1 MFTYISLKNFK
12 SFDSIYFDL
21 KKNQKQ
27 AKSLV
32 ALYGENGSGKSNLVS
47 AFSLLNFS
55 LGFLKDLDEEINLSF
70 HKHLKA
76 SRMIGN
82 EDNTEV
88 EYGFLINGI
97 EGYYKLIF
105 KDGLVSEE
113 LYYVLKSKRGVMYRI
128 SRDKESLDKNIHNSV
143 FLKEEL
149 FDEFSNELDE
159 YWGEHSFLGIL
170 IRMFSNMTSS
180 IINES
185 ISVSL
190 LEVLNFFSQVY
201 VVSESAISEETTNLV
216 MNPIDKDKQDISNL
230 EKGLIPIEKEDI
242 LKSYE
247 KTIDY
252 YFSSIYSDIRQAFY
266 KTQIQDNEISYE
278 LYFKKMIGRRIREVP
293 FSFEA
298 SGVKRMLL
306 FIRSILLAL
315 EGKTVVFDGI
325 DRDIHELQIS
335 EIMNSLND
343 NLKGQLIMTAHN
355 TILLEN
361 LIPSSIYV
369 IYIDAEG
376 NKEIRCLNEYDYRI
390 RANNNVRDLYLK
402 GIFGGIP
409 HLGYLHFSNN

>member
-1 MFTYISLKNFK
+1 VFTYISLKNFK

-55 LGFLKDLDEEINLSF
+55 FGFLKDMDEETTSSF
-70 HKHLKA
+70 QRHLKA

-97 EGYYKLIF
+97 EGYYKLVF
-105 KDGLVSEE
+105 KDSLVSEE
-113 LYYVLKSKRGVMYRI
+113 LYYVLKSKRGVLYKI
-128 SRDKESLDKNIHNSV
+128 SRDKETLDKRIHTSV
-143 FLKEEL
+143 FLNDEL
-149 FDEFSNELDE
+149 SHELSNKLDE
-159 YWGEHSFLGIL
+159 YWGEYSFLGIL
-170 IRMFSNMTSS
+170 INMISNMTKALVD
-180 IINES
+180 ES
-185 ISVSL
+185 ISTSL
-190 LEVLNFFSQVY
+190 IEVLYFFSQVH
-201 VVSESAISEETTNLV
+201 VVSESTTSKNTINPLV
-216 MNPIDKDKQDISNL
+216 DSLDKNKLDISNL

-247 KTIDY
+247 ETINY

-278 LYFKKMIGRRIREVP
+278 LCFKKMIGRRIREIP
-293 FSFEA
+293 YSLEA

-315 EGKTVVFDGI
+315 EGKIVIFDGM
-325 DRDIHELQIS
+325 DRDIHEIQIR
-335 EIMNSLND
+335 EIMNSLDD
-343 NLKGQLIMTAHN
+343 NIKGQLIITAHN

-361 LIPSSIYV
+361 LSPSSIYV
-369 IYIDAEG
+369 IYIDAQG
-376 NKEIRCLNEYDYRI
+376 NKEIRCLNDYDYRI
-390 RANNNVRDLYLK
+390 RANNNVRDLYLN
-402 GIFGGIP
+402 GLFGGIP
-409 HLGYLHFSNN
+409 YLSYLHFSNN